1 MFFKI
6 VLPTAALTVAGLVFG
21 LIQYERTAPLADKPS
36 IRLRALTGELPTR
49 DLPGAL
55 DAAQAEIE
63 ASKAVQAQA
72 LALKQKHEQA
82 GAIEL
87 DLYRQLEQR
96 INEKAT
102 TQWSSPVLVRS
113 N

>member
-6 VLPTAALTVAGLVFG
+6 VLPTAALTVAGLIFG

-36 IRLRALTGELPTR
+36 IRLRALTGGLPTR
-49 DLPGAL
+49 DLHGAL
-55 DAAQAEIE
+55 DAAHSEIE

-72 LALKQKHEQA
+72 LALKQRHEQA

-87 DLYRQLEQR
+87 NLYRQLEQR

>member
-6 VLPTAALTVAGLVFG
+6 VLPTAALTVAGLIVG
-21 LIQYERTAPLADKPS
+21 LIQYERAAPLADKPS
-36 IRLRALTGELPTR
+36 MRLREMTGEIPTR
-49 DLPGAL
+49 DLHGAVE
-55 DAAQAEIE
+55 AAQAEIE

-72 LALKQKHEQA
+72 LALKQKHEHA

-102 TQWSSPVLVRS
+102 TQWSSPVLARS

>member
-6 VLPTAALTVAGLVFG
+6 ALPTAALTVAGLIFG

-49 DLPGAL
+49 DLHGAL
-55 DAAQAEIE
+55 DAAQAEVT
-63 ASKAVQAQA
+63 ASQAAQAQA
-72 LALKQKHEQA
+72 IALKKQHEQA

-96 INEKAT
+96 ISEKAT
-102 TQWSSPVLVRS
+102 TVWSSPVLATS

>member
-21 LIQYERTAPLADKPS
+21 LIQYERTAPLPDKPS

-55 DAAQAEIE
+55 GAAQAEIE

-72 LALKQKHEQA
+72 LTLKQKHEQA

-87 DLYRQLEQR
+87 DLYRQR
-96 INEKAT
+96 SA
-102 TQWSSPVLVRS
+102 SS
-113 N
+113 

>member
-6 VLPTAALTVAGLVFG
+6 ALPTAALTVAGLVYG
-21 LIQYERTAPLADKPS
+21 LIQYEQAAPIADKPS
-36 IRLRALTGELPTR
+36 IRLRALTGDLPTR

-55 DAAQAEIE
+55 AAAQAEIE
-63 ASKAVQAQA
+63 TAKAAHAQA
-72 LALKQKHEQA
+72 LVLKQQHAQA

-96 INEKAT
+96 ITEKAT
-102 TQWSSPVLVRS
+102 TQWSSPILATS

>member
-6 VLPTAALTVAGLVFG
+6 ALPTAALTVAGLVYG
-21 LIQYERTAPLADKPS
+21 LIQYEQAAPLADKPS
-36 IRLRALTGELPTR
+36 IRLRALTGDLPTR

-55 DAAQAEIE
+55 AAAQAEI
-63 ASKAVQAQA
+63 ATAQEGYTRA
-72 LALKQKHEQA
+72 LELKQKHEKA

-96 INEKAT
+96 ITEKAT
-102 TQWSSPVLVRS
+102 TQWSSPILATS